1 MRLLAA
7 GKVREMYEL
16 GNRLLMVASDRISA
30 YDVVLPT
37 PIPDKGAVLTALSA
51 WWFGTLEAASPHHFE
66 SVDEGVPEELRGQA
80 MVVRGLSMLPVECVA
95 RGYLAGSAVREYAE
109 TGRVCGVPLPSGLRE
124 GDRLPEPIFTP
135 ATKAEAG
142 AHDENIAFDAVVLDV
157 GGPLAE
163 HVRERTLSIYREGAA
178 IAERAG
184 ILLADTKF
192 EFGLDEAGALTLAD
206 EVLTPDSSRFWPA
219 GSWRPGG
226 PQPSYDKQFVRDW
239 LTASG
244 WDRMPPAPE
253 LPADVVG
260 ATRERYVT
268 AYERLTGLSFAAWL
282 PAGCGEGYSL
292 GASVD

>member
-66 SVDEGVPEELRGQA
+66 SVDEGVPEELRGRA
-80 MVVRGLSMLPVECVA
+80 MVVRGLSILPVECVA

-109 TGRVCGVPLPSGLRE
+109 TGRVCGVPLPPGLRE

-192 EFGLDEAGALTLAD
+192 EFGLDEAGVLTLAD

>member
-1 MRLLAA
+1 VRLLAA

-16 GNRLLMVASDRISA
+16 GDRLLMVASDRISA

-51 WWFGTLEAASPHHFE
+51 WWFGTLESASPHHFE

-109 TGRVCGVPLPSGLRE
+109 TGRVCGVPLPPGLRE
-124 GDRLPEPIFTP
+124 GDQLPEPIFTP

-142 AHDENIAFDAVVLDV
+142 AHDENIAFDAVVLDI

>member
-16 GNRLLMVASDRISA
+16 GDRLLMVASDRISA

-109 TGRVCGVPLPSGLRE
+109 TGRVCGVPLPPGLRE
-124 GDRLPEPIFTP
+124 GDQLPEPIFTP

-142 AHDENIAFDAVVLDV
+142 AHDENIAFDAVVLDI

>member
-1 MRLLAA
+1 VRLLAA

-16 GNRLLMVASDRISA
+16 GDRLLMVASDRISA

-109 TGRVCGVPLPSGLRE
+109 TGRVCGVPLPPGLRE
-124 GDRLPEPIFTP
+124 GDQLPEPIFTP

-142 AHDENIAFDAVVLDV
+142 AHDENIAFDAVVLDI